1 MSDDPI
7 RDALRMMPYGFY
19 AITSKSGADVNDD
32 FLTWLEERRA
42 MAFLSQIH
50 ISAFVARQKVNVLM
64 LERVSNLLLAGEPRL
79 TEAPDG
85 SRVWH
90 VPVDL
95 TFPTHGRVGCVG
107 EVEVDARYGEVH
119 YDDALLTQIAHEAER
134 LAQQTLHPAP

>member
-1 MSDDPI
+1 MQATGLPETVVQ
-7 RDALRMMPYGFY
+7 AWGPEV
-19 AITSKSGADVNDD
+19 ADD
-32 FLTWLEERRA
+32 FLTWLEERMRA
-42 MAFLSQIH
+42 TAFISQIY

-85 SRVWH
+85 SGVWH

-119 YDDALLTQIAHEAER
+119 YDDALLTQIARKAES
-134 LAQQTLHPAP
+134 LAQQILYPTP

>member
-1 MSDDPI
+1 MQATGLPETVVQ
-7 RDALRMMPYGFY
+7 AWGPKV
-19 AITSKSGADVNDD
+19 AND
-32 FLTWLEERRA
+32 FLTWLEERMRA
-42 MAFLSQIH
+42 TAFISQIR

-119 YDDALLTQIAHEAER
+119 YDDALLTQIAHEAKG
-134 LAQQTLHPAP
+134 LAQQTLHPSP

>member
-1 MSDDPI
+1 MQATGLPETVVQ
-7 RDALRMMPYGFY
+7 AWGPEV
-19 AITSKSGADVNDD
+19 AND
-32 FLTWLEERRA
+32 FLTWLEERMRA
-42 MAFLSQIH
+42 KAFTSQIH

-85 SRVWH
+85 SGVWH

-119 YDDALLTQIAHEAER
+119 YDDALLAQIARQAER
-134 LAQQTLHPAP
+134 LAQRTLHPTP